1 MSDLHNT
8 KEEILKTALKL
19 FAQNGYEATSVSDIA
34 EKIGIS
40 KGALYKH
47 YHNKRDIFESIL
59 KRMEQ
64 TDADKADANNV
75 PSDEL
80 AQAGEKEYA
89 QTSLEDVLGFSKE
102 MFRYWCE
109 DEFAANFRRMLTIEQ
124 YRCEEMMQLYQQYL
138 GKGPI
143 AYLADILS
151 EQGWEKPQEKAVI
164 CYAPMFMFYSVY
176 DEAQDKKAV
185 LSLLDK
191 CLDDIY
197 QNLQKKEGF

>member
-164 CYAPMFMFYSVY
+164 CYAPMFTLYSVY

>member
-64 TDADKADANNV
+64 TDADKDDANNV

-102 MFRYWCE
+102 MFCYWCE

-151 EQGWEKPQEKAVI
+151 EHGWEKPQEKAVHLLRCRCLCSI
-164 CYAPMFMFYSVY
+164 ASTMRHRI
-176 DEAQDKKAV
+176 KKQF
-185 LSLLDK
+185 
-191 CLDDIY
+191 CLCWT
-197 QNLQKKEGF
+197 NV

>member
-8 KEEILKTALKL
+8 KEEILETALKL

-151 EQGWEKPQEKAVI
+151 EQGWEKTQEKAVI
-164 CYAPMFMFYSVY
+164 CYAPMFMLYSVY

>member
-1 MSDLHNT
+1 MSAVHNT

-102 MFRYWCE
+102 MFHYWCE

-124 YRCEEMMQLYQQYL
+124 YRSKEMMQLYQQYL
-138 GKGPI
+138 GRGPI
-143 AYLADILS
+143 AYLADIFS
-151 EQGWEKPQEKAVI
+151 EQGWEKSQEKAVI
-164 CYAPMFMFYSVY
+164 CYAPMFTLYSVY

>member
-40 KGALYKH
+40 KGSLYKH

-164 CYAPMFMFYSVY
+164 CYAPMFMLYSVY

>member
-8 KEEILKTALKL
+8 KEEILETALKL

-80 AQAGEKEYA
+80 AQVGEKEYA
-89 QTSLEDVLGFSKE
+89 QTSLEDVLGFSKK

-124 YRCEEMMQLYQQYL
+124 YCR
-138 GKGPI
+138 KNR
-143 AYLADILS
+143 D
-151 EQGWEKPQEKAVI
+151 
-164 CYAPMFMFYSVY
+164 
-176 DEAQDKKAV
+176 
-185 LSLLDK
+185 
-191 CLDDIY
+191 
-197 QNLQKKEGF
+197 

>member
-8 KEEILKTALKL
+8 KEEILETALKL

-75 PSDEL
+75 PRDEL

-89 QTSLEDVLGFSKE
+89 QTSLEDVLGFSKK

-151 EQGWEKPQEKAVI
+151 EQGWEKTQEKAVI
-164 CYAPMFMFYSVY
+164 CYAPMFMLYSVY

>member
-8 KEEILKTALKL
+8 KEEILETALKL

-80 AQAGEKEYA
+80 AQAGEKNTPKHRLKMCSDSA
-89 QTSLEDVLGFSKE
+89 KKCFAIGAKMNSLQISDV
-102 MFRYWCE
+102 C
-109 DEFAANFRRMLTIEQ
+109 
-124 YRCEEMMQLYQQYL
+124 
-138 GKGPI
+138 
-143 AYLADILS
+143 
-151 EQGWEKPQEKAVI
+151 
-164 CYAPMFMFYSVY
+164 
-176 DEAQDKKAV
+176 
-185 LSLLDK
+185 
-191 CLDDIY
+191 
-197 QNLQKKEGF
+197 

>member
-8 KEEILKTALKL
+8 KEEILETALKL

-75 PSDEL
+75 PRDEL

-124 YRCEEMMQLYQQYL
+124 YCCEEMMQLYQQYL

-143 AYLADILS
+143 AYLADILR
-151 EQGWEKPQEKAVI
+151 EQGWEKTQEKAVI
-164 CYAPMFMFYSVY
+164 CYAPMFMLYSVY

>member
-151 EQGWEKPQEKAVI
+151 EQGWEKTQEKAVI
-164 CYAPMFMFYSVY
+164 CYAPMFMLYSVY

>member
-8 KEEILKTALKL
+8 KEEILETALKL

-47 YHNKRDIFESIL
+47 YHKKRDIFESIL

-75 PSDEL
+75 PRDEL

-102 MFRYWCE
+102 IFRYWCE

-151 EQGWEKPQEKAVI
+151 EQGWEKTQEKAVI
-164 CYAPMFMFYSVY
+164 CYAPMFMLYSVY